1 MYLNAYYRDSIEKNC
16 CIVTLTEIF
25 NTKIMEQTINIL
37 TERERQLDDIDQA
50 IRETEY
56 PPLNGGPTIED
67 LVGLLKGAAATIEEL
82 GDQVDE
88 MEESADRCDELQD
101 AVEDAVNELEDVIV
115 VLEDIKLIATP
126 EDWMK
131 DMEDA
136 ITKLRCIRSDLWRV

>member
-1 MYLNAYYRDSIEKNC
+1 MFHCSTDQN
-16 CIVTLTEIF
+16 F

-56 PPLNGGPTIED
+56 PPLNGGPTIQD
-67 LVGLLKGAAATIEEL
+67 LAGLLKGAAATIEEL

-101 AVEDAVNELEDVIV
+101 AIDKAVDKLDDLIFDLERAKKIEQNEAWAKAQEAIIDTLRE
-115 VLEDIKLIATP
+115 IK
-126 EDWMK
+126 
-131 DMEDA
+131 
-136 ITKLRCIRSDLWRV
+136 SDLRWV

>member
-1 MYLNAYYRDSIEKNC
+1 
-16 CIVTLTEIF
+16 
-25 NTKIMEQTINIL
+25 MEQTINIL

-50 IRETEY
+50 IRETKY
-56 PPLNGGPTIED
+56 PPLNGGPTIAD
-67 LVGLLKGAAATIEEL
+67 LAGLLEGAAATIEEL

-115 VLEDIKLIATP
+115 VLEDIKMTATP
-126 EDWMK
+126 EDWKK

-136 ITKLRCIRSDLWRV
+136 ITKLRCIRSDLRRV